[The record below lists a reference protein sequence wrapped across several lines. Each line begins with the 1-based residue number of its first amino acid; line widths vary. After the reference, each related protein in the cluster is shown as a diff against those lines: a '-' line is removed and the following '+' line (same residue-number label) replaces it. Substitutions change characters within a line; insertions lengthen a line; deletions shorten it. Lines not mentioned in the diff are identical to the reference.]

1 MKHAATPS
9 LRARMREGISLP
21 AVRNASFVQG
31 EAARS
36 VSGGPAVRPVREHGE
51 QRELICLAPERIFL
65 YTTSV
70 GIRRADAVCP
80 EEKGSLSLMGFELPK
95 YHAPDFGQLRFRN
108 APDVRFVPAPRE
120 GVAPE
125 HYHAMSIYPEY
136 FKVGGRWLLA
146 EESRMDCVATLRDGK
161 IAVVE
166 FRSLKAG
173 EPVAV
178 GRTEDGSEGIY
189 VYPDGFGGDR
199 NMAETFAF
207 RQGRSRETAY
217 SMDYDSIYELLR
229 YEKEHGRILWVM
241 GPACAFDHDA
251 RDAFSAL
258 VEGGYVH
265 GLLAGNALA
274 THDLEAGYLRTA
286 LGQDIYTQRSVP
298 NGHYN
303 HLDTIN
309 AARLYGSTAAFVEAG
324 HVRDGIIFQCI
335 RHKVPYVLVG
345 SVRDDGPLPEV
356 YGNVYEGQDAMRAL
370 VKDATTIICMAS
382 TLHTVATGNMTPSY
396 RVVNG
401 VVRPVYF
408 YSVDISEFAVNKL
421 RDRGSLSV
429 RTIVTNVQD
438 FVVNVRK
445 GVL

>member
-1 MKHAATPS
+1 MSFT
-9 LRARMREGISLP
+9 LP
-21 AVRNASFVQG
+21 Q
-31 EAARS
+31 
-36 VSGGPAVRPVREHGE
+36 
-51 QRELICLAPERIFL
+51 
-65 YTTSV
+65 
-70 GIRRADAVCP
+70 
-80 EEKGSLSLMGFELPK
+80 
-95 YHAPDFGQLRFRN
+95 YHAPDFTQERFRT
-108 APDVRFVPAPRE
+108 APDAVLCPAPRD

-125 HYHAMSIYPEY
+125 HYHATSIYPEY
-136 FKVGGRWLLA
+136 FKIDGTWLLA
-146 EESRMDCVATLRDGK
+146 EESRMDCVAVLRDGK
-161 IAVVE
+161 IAAVE
-166 FRSLKAG
+166 FRNLKAG
-173 EPVAV
+173 EPVVV
-178 GRTEDGSEGIY
+178 GRTEDASEGIY
-189 VYPDGFGGDR
+189 VHPDGFDEEKGET
-199 NMAETFAF
+199 ETFAF

-229 YEKEHGRILWVM
+229 HEKEHGRILWVM

-251 RDAFSAL
+251 RAAFAAL
-258 VEGGYVH
+258 VRGGYVH

-303 HLDTIN
+303 HIDTLN
-309 AARLYGSTAAFVEAG
+309 AVRLCGSTAAFVESG
-324 HVRDGIIFQCI
+324 KVKDGIIYECV
-335 RHKVPYVLVG
+335 RHNIPYVLVG

-370 VKDATTIICMAS
+370 VREATTVICMAS

-396 RVVNG
+396 RVVDG

-438 FVVNVRK
+438 FVVNVSK

>member
-1 MKHAATPS
+1 MCF
-9 LRARMREGISLP
+9 SLP
-21 AVRNASFVQG
+21 V
-31 EAARS
+31 
-36 VSGGPAVRPVREHGE
+36 
-51 QRELICLAPERIFL
+51 
-65 YTTSV
+65 
-70 GIRRADAVCP
+70 
-80 EEKGSLSLMGFELPK
+80 
-95 YHAPDFGQLRFRN
+95 YHAPAFDQALFQN
-108 APDVRFVPAPRE
+108 APDAQFQPAPRD

-125 HYHAMSIYPEY
+125 GYHATSIFPEY
-136 FKVGGRWLLA
+136 VKVKGQWLLL
-146 EESRMDCVATLRDGK
+146 EESRMDCVAVLREGK
-161 IAVVE
+161 LAAVE
-166 FRSLKAG
+166 FRNLKAG

-178 GRTEDGSEGIY
+178 GRTEDASQGIY
-189 VYPDGFGGDR
+189 VHPDGFEEADR
-199 NMAETFAF
+199 GEQETFSF

-217 SMDYDSIYELLR
+217 SMDYDSIYQLLR
-229 YEKEHGRILWVM
+229 HEKEHGRILWVM

-251 RDAFSAL
+251 RDAFAAL
-258 VEGGYVH
+258 VRGGYVH

-286 LGQDIYTQRSVP
+286 LGQDIYTQRSMP

-303 HLDTIN
+303 HIDTIN
-309 AARLYGSTAAFVEAG
+309 AVRLAGSTAAFVQSG
-324 HVRDGIIFQCI
+324 KVGDGIMYECV
-335 RHKVPYVLVG
+335 HHNVPFVLVG

-356 YGNVYEGQDAMRAL
+356 YGNVYEGQDAMRTL
-370 VKDATTIICMAS
+370 VREATTVICMAS

>member
-1 MKHAATPS
+1 MSFT
-9 LRARMREGISLP
+9 LP
-21 AVRNASFVQG
+21 QYHEPDFQETRFQS
-31 EAARS
+31 
-36 VSGGPAVRPVREHGE
+36 
-51 QRELICLAPERIFL
+51 APEAR
-65 YTTSV
+65 
-70 GIRRADAVCP
+70 
-80 EEKGSLSLMGFELPK
+80 FE
-95 YHAPDFGQLRFRN
+95 
-108 APDVRFVPAPRE
+108 PAPKD

-125 HYHAMSIYPEY
+125 GYHATTIYPEY

-146 EESRMDCVATLRDGK
+146 EESRMDCVAALRDGK
-161 IAVVE
+161 IAAVE
-166 FRSLKAG
+166 FRNLKAG

-178 GRTEDGSEGIY
+178 GRTEDASEGIY
-189 VYPDGFGGDR
+189 VYPFGFAEEKGE
-199 NMAETFAF
+199 AETFAF

-229 YEKEHGRILWVM
+229 HEKEHGRILWVM

-251 RDAFSAL
+251 RAAFAAL
-258 VEGGYVH
+258 VRGGYVH

-274 THDLEAGYLRTA
+274 THDLEASYLGTA
-286 LGQDIYTQRSVP
+286 LGQDIYTQKSMP

-303 HLDTIN
+303 HIDTLN
-309 AARLYGSTAAFVEAG
+309 AIRLCGSTAAFVEAG
-324 HVRDGIIFQCI
+324 KAKDGIIYECMRNHI
-335 RHKVPYVLVG
+335 PYVLVG

-370 VKDATTIICMAS
+370 VREATTVICMAS

-396 RVVNG
+396 RVVDG

-408 YSVDISEFAVNKL
+408 YSVDVSEFAVNKL

-438 FVVNVRK
+438 FVVNVCK